1 MRLFDRVDSTSVD
14 KRELQLAAFSLSIIT
29 VLVAGIATLMYPSI
43 ESHPILFS
51 VRTLKISFF
60 GFCALSLLLLG
71 YLIDR
76 QIVVRRLRRE
86 IRQAELRYTE
96 LHRQVG
102 KDLLAALAGMNHF
115 QDRLSMEFRR
125 AVNLR
130 DALSVVVV
138 RLSPNPNVVNSAEVT
153 AALGDA
159 VKAISRKLRRE
170 DSLYHFSEGIFG
182 VMLPGVSVQNAR
194 IVAARLTESLS
205 DVSGAVDRFTS
216 EVKIFNYPQHAAT
229 ASELESAV
237 RSLLPAELVSEPSIA
252 AAFEARKSTTT
263 QEDPAGLLPRN
274 LPLGVKYRRQA

>member
-76 QIVVRRLRRE
+76 QIVVRRLRRK

-159 VKAISRKLRRE
+159 VKAITRKLRRE

-194 IVAARLTESLS
+194 IVTARLTESLN

-252 AAFEARKSTTT
+252 AAFETRRSSTT
-263 QEDPAGLLPRN
+263 QEDPVKSLPRN
-274 LPLGVKYRRQA
+274 LPLADKYRRQA

>member
-1 MRLFDRVDSTSVD
+1 MRLFDRVDSASVD
-14 KRELQLAAFSLSIIT
+14 KREFQLTVFSLSIIT
-29 VLVAGIATLMYPSI
+29 VLVAGVALLMYPAV
-43 ESHPILFS
+43 ETRPVAFS
-51 VRTLKISFF
+51 VRTLNTFFF

-86 IRQAELRYTE
+86 IRLAEARYTE

-102 KDLLAALAGMNHF
+102 KDLLEALAGMNHF
-115 QDRLSMEFRR
+115 QDRLTMEFRR

-130 DALSVVVV
+130 DTLSVVVV
-138 RLSPNPNVVNSAEVT
+138 LLTPNPNVVNPADIT

-159 VKAISRKLRRE
+159 VKAIGRKLRRE
-170 DSLYHFSEGIFG
+170 DSLYHFAEGVFG

-194 IVAARLTESLS
+194 MVAARLAEGLN
-205 DVSGAVDRFTS
+205 DVSGALDRFTH

-237 RSLLPAELVSEPSIA
+237 RALLPAEMVSEPAITE
-252 AAFEARKSTTT
+252 AFETHQT
-263 QEDPAGLLPRN
+263 
-274 LPLGVKYRRQA
+274 RRSR